1 MGKDGDRD
9 VVTIQEGLGHPAMWR
24 VEWLEFQQK
33 KRNEGNQFILVG
45 LGLKFFF
52 LGLGTC
58 GSKARKS
65 SDKSG
70 FVWREREES
79 KKERAHLRHV
89 LQSQMAL
96 T

>member
-52 LGLGTC
+52 WDLGLAVLKQENPQTNQDL
-58 GSKARKS
+58 SE
-65 SDKSG
+65 
-70 FVWREREES
+70 EREKS
-79 KKERAHLRHV
+79 QRKKGLI
-89 LQSQMAL
+89 
-96 T
+96 